1 MQITPIA
8 HLTTA
13 QLREL
18 GSAAADR
25 GDDIYDASIRTGLD
39 SDSLLIFEQSYFERR
54 FARQGAQ
61 VCGQSLKDVPPV

>member
-18 GSAAADR
+18 GSAAAEL
-25 GDDIYDASIRTGLD
+25 GVDIVDASEGFTG
-39 SDSLLIFEQSYFERR
+39 DSLLIFEQAYFERR
-54 FARQGAQ
+54 FELEEA
-61 VCGQSLKDVPPV
+61 

>member
-25 GDDIYDASIRTGLD
+25 GDEIYEASIRAGLD
-39 SDSLLIFEQSYFERR
+39 SESLLIFEQAYFERR
-54 FARQGAQ
+54 FALDGAQ
-61 VCGQSLKDVPPV
+61 MCGQRVEDLQPV